1 MEMKFHG
8 NLFPYELML
17 LVRGFRPAQIDQKRK
32 HATKGSDEVS
42 RREIEPVRDETRRKH
57 PDTRAHVERGQV
69 GRGGRPP
76 ELVRR
81 DIDKQALIS
90 WNAGAKSDA
99 QV

>member
-8 NLFPYELML
+8 NLFPYELMP

-42 RREIEPVRDETRRKH
+42 RREIEPVRDETRREH
-57 PDTRAHVERGQV
+57 PDARAHVERGQV
-69 GRGGRPP
+69 GRGGCPP

-81 DIDKQALIS
+81 DINEQALIRRD
-90 WNAGAKSDA
+90 ARTKPDA
-99 QV
+99 QA